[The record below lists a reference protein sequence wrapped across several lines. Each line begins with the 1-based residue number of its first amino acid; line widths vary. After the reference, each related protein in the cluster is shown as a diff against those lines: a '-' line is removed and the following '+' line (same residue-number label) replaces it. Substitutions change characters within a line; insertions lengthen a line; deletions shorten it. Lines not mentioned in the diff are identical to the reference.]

1 MFTEYYFG
9 TPCKCQTENLE
20 KMQYLD
26 DKKISLKK
34 ILFSEWRQEATAAT
48 KESIEAAK
56 IYVEGMEASG
66 GTNIYEGLKTGLQRI
81 KESSDSSTVV
91 QPMII
96 FLTDG
101 HATSGRVSTD
111 FVFMANI

>member
-1 MFTEYYFG
+1 
-9 TPCKCQTENLE
+9 
-20 KMQYLD
+20 
-26 DKKISLKK
+26 
-34 ILFSEWRQEATAAT
+34 
-48 KESIEAAK
+48 
-56 IYVEGMEASG
+56 MEASG

-101 HATSGRVSTD
+101 HATSGRVSTA
-111 FVFMANI
+111 FVFMTNIQRFYLSCSCIQIRIVYLRTNFEIAAVAV